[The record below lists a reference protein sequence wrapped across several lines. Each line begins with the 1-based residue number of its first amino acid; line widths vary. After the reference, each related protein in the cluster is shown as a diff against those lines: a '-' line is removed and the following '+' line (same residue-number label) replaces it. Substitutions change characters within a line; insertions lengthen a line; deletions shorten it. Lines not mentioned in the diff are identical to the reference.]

1 MYCVHIRYTYYR
13 LHGLSLTVRAKY
25 IEIKYE
31 TTGCFN
37 YTPLHINDVTTDGLQ
52 QCENTAENVSR

>member
-13 LHGLSLTVRAKY
+13 LHGRSLSVRAKY